1 MVETKDLEKSISEA
15 VTVNAEKAYQKGR
28 LTGAIQILEMLRPE
42 KSIAVRALSASMNI
56 SMEAAEEALS
66 NY

>member
-15 VTVNAEKAYQKGR
+15 VTVNTEKAYQKGR

-42 KSIAVRALSASMNI
+42 KSNAVRALSASMNI

>member
-1 MVETKDLEKSISEA
+1 MIETNNLEKSITEA
-15 VTVNAEKAYQKGR
+15 VTANAEKAYQKGR
-28 LTGAIQILEMLRPE
+28 LTGAIQMLQILRPE
-42 KSIAVRALSASMNI
+42 KSIAVRALSASTGI